1 LARCPDALTIVL
13 LDVTSGCGMTR
24 QQIAGAIARVQTV
37 LSRRPDR
44 GLHDDA
50 PARARWQSGTRVIS
64 SHANGTQVASDM
76 PQELGGSGDQVT
88 PGWLFRAGLAS
99 CATTTIAM
107 SAAAAGIELTE
118 LEVVASSR
126 SDTRGVLG
134 MSDAE
139 GKPVFAGPAQVELR
153 VRISADGVT
162 PDRLR
167 ALVEQAC
174 RCAPVPAALEN
185 AIPLT
190 LRIEPGPA

>member
-1 LARCPDALTIVL
+1 MSPLDAA
-13 LDVTSGCGMTR
+13 MTR
-24 QQIAGAIARVQTV
+24 QNLAGAIARVQTL

-64 SHANGTQVASDM
+64 SHENGTQVASDM
-76 PQELGGSGDQVT
+76 PCQLGGSGDQVT
-88 PGWLFRAGLAS
+88 PGWLFRAGLAA

-126 SDTRGVLG
+126 SDTRGALG
-134 MSDAE
+134 MSDTE
-139 GKPVFAGPAQVELR
+139 GKPVFAGPIAVELL
-153 VRISADGVT
+153 VRISAESVA

-167 ALVEQAC
+167 SLVEQAC

-185 AIPLT
+185 AIPLI
-190 LRIEPGPA
+190 LRIEPGSA

>member
-1 LARCPDALTIVL
+1 
-13 LDVTSGCGMTR
+13 MTR
-24 QQIAGAIARVQTV
+24 EHLAGAIARAQTV

-64 SHANGTQVASDM
+64 SHANGTRVASDM

-126 SDTRGVLG
+126 SDTRGALG

-139 GKPVFAGPAQVELR
+139 GKPIFAGPAQVELL

-162 PDRLR
+162 PDRLHS
-167 ALVEQAC
+167 LVEHAC

-190 LRIEPGPA
+190 LRIEAGSA